1 MAGSGERA
9 REALRSRDF
18 RWLLGTRLLS
28 QFADGLFQAFLID
41 TLVFL
46 SPEKQGT
53 AVGVAKA
60 FAVLII
66 PFSLLGPLSGVLI
79 DRWSRR
85 RILTVTPLLRAA
97 AVVIL
102 MFASGHAT
110 WLLYALSL
118 VVVSGNRFY
127 LVTAGAVMPLL
138 VADEDLLV
146 GNSMAGSAGTVVTF
160 LGLVVGTQVANG
172 IHPNGLL
179 ALCAVG
185 WPVAAW
191 LASRISNPMSPS
203 RAAAPLRSELRKVA
217 QDLTT
222 GVRRLG
228 ATPAALGSIVS
239 ASFDQLLI
247 GIITVLSVVV
257 FKQEFHQGV
266 ASYGRIIGAGG
277 VGVLVG
283 AVTVG
288 WFEPRL
294 TKPRIVAVAFLLAG
308 LVGLAVSPVLAAP
321 GILVLSFTLGLTF
334 PWRKIP
340 ADTIVQE
347 SVPDRFRGR
356 VFALYDISFSM
367 ARVIAA
373 VLAIP
378 LIEHLSTRAIV
389 ALIGLAY
396 LAWTPVL
403 PWWVRRRRTV
413 ALRFYAGGRADETP
427 RAVVIAGEEEPVE
440 LLRSWTE
447 ERDGER
453 LRRFRLRTVDGEIL
467 EVSGTDDLSRWRLER
482 ELPAEVVAEAGEG
495 PPSTG

>member
-160 LGLVVGTQVANG
+160 VNTEDQPGGSGAAHFVTNAADGSLIVPGLLSPGDSSSVEFDNPGIISYNCSIHPGMVGT
-172 IHPNGLL
+172 
-179 ALCAVG
+179 
-185 WPVAAW
+185 
-191 LASRISNPMSPS
+191 
-203 RAAAPLRSELRKVA
+203 
-217 QDLTT
+217 
-222 GVRRLG
+222 
-228 ATPAALGSIVS
+228 
-239 ASFDQLLI
+239 
-247 GIITVLSVVV
+247 ITV
-257 FKQEFHQGV
+257 Q
-266 ASYGRIIGAGG
+266 
-277 VGVLVG
+277 
-283 AVTVG
+283 
-288 WFEPRL
+288 
-294 TKPRIVAVAFLLAG
+294 
-308 LVGLAVSPVLAAP
+308 
-321 GILVLSFTLGLTF
+321 
-334 PWRKIP
+334 
-340 ADTIVQE
+340 
-347 SVPDRFRGR
+347 
-356 VFALYDISFSM
+356 
-367 ARVIAA
+367 
-373 VLAIP
+373 
-378 LIEHLSTRAIV
+378 
-389 ALIGLAY
+389 
-396 LAWTPVL
+396 
-403 PWWVRRRRTV
+403 
-413 ALRFYAGGRADETP
+413 
-427 RAVVIAGEEEPVE
+427 
-440 LLRSWTE
+440 
-447 ERDGER
+447 
-453 LRRFRLRTVDGEIL
+453 
-467 EVSGTDDLSRWRLER
+467 
-482 ELPAEVVAEAGEG
+482 
-495 PPSTG
+495 